1 MMQKTVM
8 MAVHNDPKIRPT
20 AMLVQIACRYN
31 SEIYIG
37 TGSSKVNAKS
47 IMGMMTL
54 GLDAGK
60 EIEIMA
66 DGTDAALAVAELERF
81 LTSNSGGIR

>member
-47 IMGMMTL
+47 IMGMMALTL
-54 GLDAGK
+54 DKGMQVT
-60 EIEIMA
+60 IYA
-66 DGTDAALAVAELERF
+66 DGTDEDVAVEKMESYLA
-81 LTSNSGGIR
+81 S